1 MKKLFLLF
9 LLVSLPA
16 LAAVP
21 VTLAPIPQFFALDS
35 SGRPLG
41 FGCVFAFQS
50 GTTTPIATYTDA
62 SGVTPN
68 TNPVILNAAG
78 SANIWLL
85 SGQAYT
91 LRVKGFGGSNCA
103 NGPTRY
109 TVNGIGGGSSQI
121 VSNVAASTTP
131 QFTTI
136 AQNQLFTFTLTS
148 NAVSLPLVV
157 NNIQAPAFI
166 SFQISQNA
174 SGGFTFTWP
183 VNVIGGGV
191 VSPIAG
197 SVNTQLFL
205 WNGTNATALAPLSAG
220 GSGLGG
226 PILTSLSV
234 AGPSLFVGQSTFPD
248 GLSFNGT
255 NFVSGLQGTSN
266 TLATATGPFTT
277 NDAICAEAGDIV
289 DCGFQA
295 PKVYDCGASSSCSNT
310 LATSPQ
316 IVFGS
321 VGLSGGTA
329 TVSGISPGFPT
340 NYQCVGTDATATNAV
355 KILVASPTSFTVT
368 GTGSDVISY
377 QCVGR

>member
-62 SGVTPN
+62 SGVTQN

-78 SANIWLL
+78 SANMWLL

-131 QFTTI
+131 QFTAI

-191 VSPIAG
+191 VYGPAG
-197 SVNTQLFL
+197 SVNTQTFI
-205 WNGTNATALAPLSAG
+205 WNGSTATAIGPLIAG
-220 GSGLGG
+220 QEAAGQITTTLDVHGPSVLLGG
-226 PILTSLSV
+226 LYTPILTFDNYTHT
-234 AGPSLFVGQSTFPD
+234 AGSIQG
-248 GLSFNGT
+248 NGT
-255 NFVSGLQGTSN
+255 VIATTVGGFVESDGVCFNSSGS
-266 TLATATGPFTT
+266 
-277 NDAICAEAGDIV
+277 II

-295 PKVYDCGASSSCSNT
+295 AKVYDCGASSSCSNT

-340 NYQCVGTDATATNAV
+340 NYQCVGTDATAANAV